1 MMVFDETPTDPTRPA
16 ISFKTHCAFRKAILP
31 RWPKIVIDSVDPS
44 PAPKRIAIGSFSYAV
59 IHGSYAVI
67 HGALAERL
75 AAPDAQKELASSR
88 PTC

>member
-16 ISFKTHCAFRKAILP
+16 ISFKTPCAFRKAILP

-44 PAPKRIAIGSFSYAV
+44 PAPKRIAIGSD
-59 IHGSYAVI
+59 SYAVI

-88 PTC
+88 PTR